1 MGWRR
6 LSLALAL
13 AALAGAPAAAQE
25 SPEVL
30 RPCRRA
36 DLVGY
41 WAVIRF
47 GFASGA
53 PVDRSDPDYR
63 LHQRYVFHP
72 DATMAYAATATAPT
86 ADEEHALVRA
96 PAATT
101 WAIDAQGRLLR
112 LRAGA
117 PWSETSECRVVVQAL
132 RDPRSPVLAR
142 PGDVVLTDQ
151 GPDAR
156 PLTRRLLRKLSSDE

>member
-1 MGWRR
+1 MEWRR

-13 AALAGAPAAAQE
+13 AALAGTPAAAQDRQ
-25 SPEVL
+25 EVL

-53 PVDRSDPDYR
+53 TVDRDDPDYR
-63 LHQRYVFHP
+63 QHQRYVFHP
-72 DATMAYAATATAPT
+72 DATMTYAAMATAPT
-86 ADEEHALVRA
+86 AEEERALIRA
-96 PAATT
+96 PASMT
-101 WAIDAQGRLLR
+101 WAVDGQSRLVR

-117 PWSETSECRVVVQAL
+117 RQAELSECRVVVQAL
-132 RDPRSPVLAR
+132 RDPKSPVLAQ
-142 PGDVVLTDQ
+142 PGDLLLTDQ
-151 GPDAR
+151 GLDAR
-156 PLTRRLLRKLSSDE
+156 PIARRLLRKLSSDQ